1 MKLKTWTI
9 PVILFL
15 GLSVYLSF
23 QSISKHINF
32 ESSVDLALYENVIW
46 NTIHGNFYRTTIGPF
61 PEIGEHNFLAD
72 HIDFILLIYLPFY
85 SIFSSTKLL
94 LILEAII
101 ISSAIFPIYLLA
113 RENLKY
119 PLLYPLVF
127 AFYFPIYS
135 ITLFDFHPETAFIPL
150 LVWFHYFS
158 GKESKISYLL
168 FPLILICKEEVVLI
182 TFLMGFL
189 YWWEGRKKQG
199 RIILLGSAAYFL
211 LALISLS
218 IFNPISS
225 EPFHIQRFLHPHKPY
240 PQFYATLLF
249 LFLPLAFL
257 PLLSKYILLVFPYLV
272 YTSIST
278 NANQSMPFTHHTFIA
293 VPSLFIAAIDGQ
305 RVLERTFKGRLTFLN
320 FAPILP
326 TLILFYWIGPLS
338 PRFPFSVHREISDPK
353 KYAELFQELGK
364 ESGVFTEPNI
374 LPHFSRRREIR
385 VLDFHKKYSKD
396 EVLVLS
402 GLESE
407 ERLEFLERH
416 KLSHPSV
423 FRDESIIILKKLDK
437 D

>member
-168 FPLILICKEEVVLI
+168 FPLILICKEEVALI

-189 YWWEGRKKQG
+189 YWWEGRKSREGSFFSARQPTFYLLLSLCQSS
-199 RIILLGSAAYFL
+199 ILFHQNHFTFNDFFTPINLTPILCYTPV
-211 LALISLS
+211 SLS
-218 IFNPISS
+218 
-225 EPFHIQRFLHPHKPY
+225 
-240 PQFYATLLF
+240 A
-249 LFLPLAFL
+249 
-257 PLLSKYILLVFPYLV
+257 LSL
-272 YTSIST
+272 S
-278 NANQSMPFTHHTFIA
+278 PFTF
-293 VPSLFIAAIDGQ
+293 
-305 RVLERTFKGRLTFLN
+305 
-320 FAPILP
+320 
-326 TLILFYWIGPLS
+326 
-338 PRFPFSVHREISDPK
+338 
-353 KYAELFQELGK
+353 
-364 ESGVFTEPNI
+364 
-374 LPHFSRRREIR
+374 
-385 VLDFHKKYSKD
+385 
-396 EVLVLS
+396 
-402 GLESE
+402 
-407 ERLEFLERH
+407 
-416 KLSHPSV
+416 
-423 FRDESIIILKKLDK
+423 
-437 D
+437 